1 MSAGDR
7 ELLVMEFV
15 EGETFHAR
23 LERGPLPQHD
33 VRGLG
38 QAIAS
43 GLTAYTA
50 IRSSSNRFSQL
61 ASWFQLAKMRPTKFS
76 FDASSGRKYSK
87 REDVT
92 TVRSNAFPL
101 NATPSGKNSR

>member
-15 EGETFHAR
+15 EGETFQAR

-33 VRGLG
+33 VMGLG

-61 ASWFQLAKMRPTKFS
+61 ASWFQLAKMRLTSLRSRATSPQRELRLGKPGQGCRTVAQRAK
-76 FDASSGRKYSK
+76 AGR
-87 REDVT
+87 
-92 TVRSNAFPL
+92 
-101 NATPSGKNSR
+101 